1 MSEPLIFISHKHSDR
16 AIANVVRSFIT
27 EQSSG
32 KIRVFQSSDPS
43 ASGPR
48 IARHLNTELRKA
60 LWEASAIIL
69 IYTTSDKDWGYCMW
83 ECGVATLPESPDTN
97 VIVLQCSSSVPELF
111 AGEVHVDARQ
121 STSVEKF
128 VRQFMTDPEF
138 LPPGHGAITGY
149 EKTNPK
155 IAAASTRLF
164 NDLKAVLPEGPIE
177 EWPAHAYV
185 QLQLAAAAA
194 KRIVDAAPE
203 ERHSI
208 AQCTIRSEATVSDGD
223 RVAKTLFGMA
233 KFKDALTL
241 DELFHVWRDAHTEGS
256 EAWLESLTDQIARA
270 AQWQFP
276 ILKWA
281 AMRCSNDRLYAPVVT
296 RVRSIPSSGVMQF
309 DVYFYPFNA
318 LEASPVTSRM
328 VPRRGMFCRVLE
340 EGEEAGVKVLELLR
354 ELDEKHFNR
363 VPFVSREDRLVYIAH
378 RSLLDRFVARHLT
391 EGRAAKLEDLTLAD
405 LLNQQ
410 PEMRATFKSA
420 AAFVER
426 NATLG
431 DAKAA
436 MHKKSNCRDV
446 FVTAA
451 GKPDEPIL
459 GYVTDVLIATSE
471 IE

>member
-1 MSEPLIFISHKHSDR
+1 MPEPLIFISHKHSDR

-32 KIRVFQSSDPS
+32 RIRVFQSSDPS

-48 IARHLNTELRKA
+48 IAKHLHTELRKA

-69 IYTTSDKDWGYCMW
+69 VYTTEEKDWGYCMW
-83 ECGVATLPESPDTN
+83 ECGVATHPESPNTS
-97 VIVLQCSSSVPELF
+97 VIVFQCSSSAPELF
-111 AGEVHVDARQ
+111 AGQVHVDARQ

-138 LPPGHGAITGY
+138 LPPGHGPITGY
-149 EKTNPK
+149 EKSDPK
-155 IAAASTRLF
+155 IVAAATKLF
-164 NDLKAVLPEGPIE
+164 DDLKAVLPEGPIE
-177 EWPAHAYV
+177 EWPAHPYV
-185 QLQLAAAAA
+185 QLQLPAAAA

-203 ERHSI
+203 ERRSI
-208 AQCTIRSEATVSDGD
+208 AERTIRSETTVSDGD
-223 RVAKTLFGMA
+223 KGAKSLFGMA
-233 KFKDALTL
+233 GFKDALTL
-241 DELFHVWRDAHTEGS
+241 DELFRVWRAAHSEVS
-256 EAWLESLTDQIARA
+256 EAWLESLTNQIARA

-281 AMRCSNDRLYAPVVT
+281 AMPGSDDRLYAPVVT

-309 DVYFYPFNA
+309 DVYFYPFNV
-318 LEASPVTSRM
+318 LEATSVTSRM
-328 VPRRGMFCRVLE
+328 IPRRAMFCRVLE
-340 EGEEAGVKVLELLR
+340 EGEEDGVKILELLR
-354 ELDEKHFNR
+354 ELDGKHFNR

-378 RSLLDRFVARHLT
+378 RSLLDQFIARQITKGLVT
-391 EGRAAKLEDLTLAD
+391 ELKDLTLAD
-405 LLNQQ
+405 LLSQQ

-436 MHKKSNCRDV
+436 MQKKRNCRDV
-446 FVTAA
+446 FVTAV